1 MFWFKLKTGPI
12 NMSQE
17 ITKTH
22 IWQDLVNSDKQL
34 NSEREASL
42 KNHKETRR
50 HDSKFRPNP
59 ITTPIDEDVNIPL
72 VNSNL
77 SNSIPTIVV
86 SNSTSNNTNSKKDEN
101 TNL

>member
-1 MFWFKLKTGPI
+1 
-12 NMSQE
+12 MSLE

-34 NSEREASL
+34 NSEREASI

-50 HDSKFRPNP
+50 QNDSKFRPNP
-59 ITTPIDEDVNIPL
+59 ITTSIDEDVNIPL

>member
-1 MFWFKLKTGPI
+1 
-12 NMSQE
+12 MSQE

-50 HDSKFRPNP
+50 FRPNP
-59 ITTPIDEDVNIPL
+59 ITTSIDEDVNIPL
-72 VNSNL
+72 VNSSL